1 MQKNIQKKRRN
12 LKKSSGKKRSRPK
25 MRFRFGVMFTIFLLS
40 FTACFFLYMITVN
53 INEDFF
59 KNEFQDTIVTESTVN
74 TSPVATDTENSQST
88 QTEDSGDG
96 QAPVTV
102 SNPIPESPAVDAEYF
117 ENCCLVTDSTLNKMM
132 SYGSF
137 KDVFT
142 SSDLNAV
149 NCTSAKVESS
159 YGTVTVYDTVK
170 IKKPEILYL
179 MLGSDIGSSATDDMI
194 NSVRTLVTELHS
206 ALPSMKIYIMLL
218 PPLIYDTET
227 ATNALIDEY
236 NQKLLSLADSLGVFC
251 IDTNSTLKNDSGILD
266 EKFWSYETLSLSAD
280 GYKQIVGY
288 IQTHTV

>member
-12 LKKSSGKKRSRPK
+12 LKKSSGKKRFRPK

-74 TSPVATDTENSQST
+74 TSPVATATENSQST

-96 QAPVTV
+96 QVPVTV

-179 MLGSDIGSSATDDMI
+179 MLGSDVGSSATDDMI

-206 ALPSMKIYIMLL
+206 ALPSMKIYVMLL

>member
-25 MRFRFGVMFTIFLLS
+25 MRFNFWVMFTIFLLS

-74 TSPVATDTENSQST
+74 TSPVLTDTDEPSP
-88 QTEDSGDG
+88 EDSGDS

-117 ENCCLVTDSTLNKMM
+117 ENCCLVTDSTLSQMA

-137 KDVFT
+137 KDIFT